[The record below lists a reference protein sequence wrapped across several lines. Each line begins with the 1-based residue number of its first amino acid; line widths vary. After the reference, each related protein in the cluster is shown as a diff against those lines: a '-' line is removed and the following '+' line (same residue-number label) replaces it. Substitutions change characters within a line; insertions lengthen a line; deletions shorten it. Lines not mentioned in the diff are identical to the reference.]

1 MSNRQ
6 SLKNTENT
14 TLFLNAWKRLL
25 LAYVISFAASIATA
39 HILVQFLLIKPETI
53 FEISTKR
60 LSYAIPFFDAGSEM
74 GIDSGI
80 LLFIWNSA
88 GSLATISFIYTVTL
102 LNPHN
107 VTLFPQWLRKLFCGR
122 TKMKLLCFLP
132 GCLKIDEEALRRAYV
147 WLMVP
152 LLGMILLG
160 IESGLSASTASYIF
174 GSYFIG
180 LISMLPHGIIEI
192 PTISLAG
199 AVTFSAHLML
209 KKNVGSCKTAEIFSK
224 IRVYRQNIPIRA
236 IALFV
241 ICCLF
246 IAGLVEAHITQK
258 IIANM
263 VQ

>member
-1 MSNRQ
+1 M
-6 SLKNTENT
+6 
-14 TLFLNAWKRLL
+14 
-25 LAYVISFAASIATA
+25 
-39 HILVQFLLIKPETI
+39 
-53 FEISTKR
+53 
-60 LSYAIPFFDAGSEM
+60 
-74 GIDSGI
+74 
-80 LLFIWNSA
+80 
-88 GSLATISFIYTVTL
+88 TISFIYTVAL
-102 LNPHN
+102 LNPHKIDF
-107 VTLFPQWLRKLFCGR
+107 FPKGIRKLFCGK

-132 GCLKIDEEALRRAYV
+132 GCMKIEEESLRRAYV

-160 IESGLSASTASYIF
+160 IESGLSAATASYIF
-174 GSYFIG
+174 DSYSIG

-199 AVTFSAHLML
+199 AVTFSAHLLVKEKM
-209 KKNVGSCKTAEIFSK
+209 KSGITAKIFSK
-224 IRVYRQNIPIRA
+224 IEAYRQNIPIQT
-236 IALFV
+236 IAFSV

>member
-1 MSNRQ
+1 MVRK
-6 SLKNTENT
+6 KNTY
-14 TLFLNAWKRLL
+14 LLLNAWKQLL
-25 LAYVISFAASIATA
+25 IAYAISFGASMLTA
-39 HILVQFLLIKPETI
+39 HALVQFLLVEPETI

-60 LSYAIPFFDAGSEM
+60 LSYIIPFFDTGSEM

-88 GSLATISFIYTVTL
+88 GALMTISFIYTVAL
-102 LNPHN
+102 LNPHKIDF
-107 VTLFPQWLRKLFCGR
+107 FPKGIRKLFCGK

-132 GCLKIDEEALRRAYV
+132 GCMKIEEESLRRAYV

-160 IESGLSASTASYIF
+160 IESGLSAATASYIF
-174 GSYFIG
+174 DSYSIG

-199 AVTFSAHLML
+199 AVTFSAHLLVKEKM
-209 KKNVGSCKTAEIFSK
+209 KSGITAKIFSK
-224 IRVYRQNIPIRA
+224 IEAYRQNIPIQT
-236 IALFV
+236 IAFSV

>member
-1 MSNRQ
+1 MVS
-6 SLKNTENT
+6 KENT
-14 TLFLNAWKRLL
+14 YLLLNAWKRLL
-25 LAYVISFAASIATA
+25 IAYVISFAASVLAA
-39 HILVQFLLIKPETI
+39 HILVQFLSIKPETI

-60 LSYAIPFFDAGSEM
+60 IACAIPFFDAASTM

-80 LLFIWNSA
+80 LLFIWNSV
-88 GSLATISFIYTVTL
+88 GSLVTISFIYTVTL
-102 LNPHN
+102 LNPRN
-107 VTLFPQWLRKLFCGR
+107 ITLFPHRIRKLFCGK

-132 GCLKIDEEALRRAYV
+132 GCIQIKEEALRRAYV

-180 LISMLPHGIIEI
+180 FISMLPHGIIEI

-199 AVTFSAHLML
+199 AVTFSAHLLL
-209 KKNVGSCKTAEIFSK
+209 KEKMKSCITTEIFSK
-224 IRVYRQNIPIRA
+224 IEAYRKNIPIQA
-236 IALFV
+236 IACFV
-241 ICCLF
+241 IFCLF

-258 IIANM
+258 IIANIA
-263 VQ
+263 Q

>member
-1 MSNRQ
+1 MLS
-6 SLKNTENT
+6 KENT
-14 TLFLNAWKRLL
+14 YFLLNAWKRLL
-25 LAYVISFAASIATA
+25 IAYVISFAASVLAA
-39 HILVQFLLIKPETI
+39 HVLVQFLLIKPETI

-60 LSYAIPFFDAGSEM
+60 LSYAIPFFDVGSKM

-88 GSLATISFIYTVTL
+88 GALATISFIYTVTL
-102 LNPHN
+102 LNPRN
-107 VTLFPQWLRKLFCGR
+107 VTLFPHRIRKLFCGK
-122 TKMKLLCFLP
+122 TKMKILCFLP
-132 GCLKIDEEALRRAYV
+132 GCIKIEEEALRRAYV

-152 LLGMILLG
+152 FLSMILLG

-174 GSYFIG
+174 DSYFIG

-199 AVTFSAHLML
+199 AVTFSAHLLL
-209 KKNVGSCKTAEIFSK
+209 KEKVPSCMTAEIFSK
-224 IRVYRQNIPIRA
+224 IEAYRKNIPIQT
-236 IALFV
+236 IAFFV

-246 IAGLVEAHITQK
+246 LAGLVEAHITEK

>member
-1 MSNRQ
+1 
-6 SLKNTENT
+6 
-14 TLFLNAWKRLL
+14 
-25 LAYVISFAASIATA
+25 
-39 HILVQFLLIKPETI
+39 
-53 FEISTKR
+53 
-60 LSYAIPFFDAGSEM
+60 
-74 GIDSGI
+74 
-80 LLFIWNSA
+80 
-88 GSLATISFIYTVTL
+88 VTL

-132 GCLKIDEEALRRAYV
+132 GCLKIEEEALRRAYV

>member
-1 MSNRQ
+1 M
-6 SLKNTENT
+6 LHKKNTY
-14 TLFLNAWKRLL
+14 LLLNAWKRLL
-25 LAYVISFAASIATA
+25 VAYVISFAASMLVA
-39 HILVQFLLIKPETI
+39 HILVQFLYIEPETI

-60 LSYAIPFFDAGSEM
+60 LSYVIPFFDAGLEM
-74 GIDSGI
+74 GIDNGI

-88 GSLATISFIYTVTL
+88 GSLVTISFIYTVTL

-107 VTLFPQWLRKLFCGR
+107 ITLFPQKIRKLFCGK

-132 GCLKIDEEALRRAYV
+132 GCMQIKEEALRRAYV
-147 WLMVP
+147 WLMIP

-174 GSYFIG
+174 DSYSIG

-199 AVTFSAHLML
+199 SVTFSAHLLL
-209 KKNVGSCKTAEIFSK
+209 KEKMKFGMTTEIFSK
-224 IRVYRQNIPIRA
+224 IENYRQNIPIQA
-236 IALFV
+236 IAFSV